1 MEYVVNEEELQ
12 WQDHPRMKRGQYKG
26 LYSKEKHGSLATIQ
40 LIKVQKGGGNELH
53 VHEESDDILYILS
66 GQAKMEIEGAGT
78 VQMKKGSCVRIP
90 KNTKHRIYD
99 VLEELIVFDVFAPP
113 TR

>member
-1 MEYVVNEEELQ
+1 MEYLVNEEESP
-12 WQDHPRMKRGQYKG
+12 WQDHPRMKRGQFKA
-26 LYSKEKHGSLATIQ
+26 LYSKAKHGSLATIQ
-40 LIKVQKGGGNELH
+40 LIKVQEGGGNELH

-66 GQAKMEIEGAGT
+66 GRAKMEIQGVGS

-90 KNTKHRIYD
+90 KNTPHRIYD

>member
-1 MEYVVNEEELQ
+1 MEYLVNEEKMQ
-12 WQDHPRMKRGQYKG
+12 WQDHPRMSLGQYKV

-40 LIKVQKGGGNELH
+40 LVKVQNGGGNELH

-66 GQAKMEIEGAGT
+66 GEAKMEIEGVGA
-78 VQMKKGSCVRIP
+78 VQMRKGSCVRVP

-99 VLEELIVFDVFAPP
+99 VTEELIFFDVFAPA